1 MRKNTLIL
9 LGIIILLVILAIF
22 QGKTISRLSAE
33 VERQKANVEVLVGNE
48 RVYKIC
54 DSIKVAEIYALQF
67 DKEQFEKLVLEQ
79 DKQIKE
85 LKNQRKKDIEYY
97 SKLSKTDSF
106 YIDNSRVDT
115 VYVSDIDTCVGF
127 MDNYVTYLHCNNTTL
142 ITTHDTIKQVISK
155 HYKHKFLWWRWKV
168 DGITQD
174 VWSTNPHSSI
184 HFQKFIQVD

>member
-1 MRKNTLIL
+1 MRKSMLIL

-22 QGKTISRLSAE
+22 QGKSVSRLSAE

-48 RVYKIC
+48 RIYKIC

-79 DKQIKE
+79 DKQIKC

-97 SKLSKTDSF
+97 SQLNKRDTF
-106 YIDNSRVDT
+106 FIDNSR
-115 VYVSDIDTCVGF
+115 IDTFLVGADSCYGYF
-127 MDNYVTYLHCNNTTL
+127 DGYLTFLHCPNETL
-142 ITTHDTIKQVISK
+142 IQTNDTIKQVISK

>member
-22 QGKTISRLSAE
+22 QGRKVSRLSAE

-48 RVYKIC
+48 RIYKIC

-67 DKEQFEKLVLEQ
+67 DNEQFEKMVLEK

-97 SKLSKTDSF
+97 SKLAKA
-106 YIDNSRVDT
+106 DT
-115 VYVSDIDTCVGF
+115 YVVYRDKFIEIPYGNDTCVGYY
-127 MDNYVTYLHCNNTTL
+127 DNYIQLTQCPDCTY
-142 ITTHDTIKQVISK
+142 IEIQDTIKQVISK